1 MVCSVFVC
9 DRIRSAVLRKLA
21 YTLQPHHTYTAYAL
35 MHYTCTTHALHT
47 QAFCVVMHKLAQ
59 LLRPQ
64 GVDGLEMCNEEA
76 REHG

>member
-1 MVCSVFVC
+1 M
-9 DRIRSAVLRKLA
+9 
-21 YTLQPHHTYTAYAL
+21 
-35 MHYTCTTHALHT
+35 

-76 REHG
+76 REHE

>member
-1 MVCSVFVC
+1 MIGS
-9 DRIRSAVLRKLA
+9 DLRCFA
-21 YTLQPHHTYTAYAL
+21 SWHIHYNHTTHTLH
-35 MHYTCTTHALHT
+35 MHSCTTHALHI

-76 REHG
+76 REHE